1 MNFFKKLFNNDQVN
15 LQDVFNSLNA
25 FDNDIKTLRTFSET
39 AYQYFGNNWKFNLE
53 MYISSLPQQEKEIYL
68 TKFKNVME
76 YEKALSIWTSA
87 LQIVK
92 GVKPVSAELLK
103 SMPEYQTYLS
113 KFGIEGERLFEKL
126 NSMFD
131 VAKKDSITPV
141 QDTPSFDSEEMN
153 TIPNNE
159 VAVETEPVS
168 TSDTEVVVEEA
179 VETEPEPSPEPVS
192 EIVLEQTSA
201 PQSEETE
208 EEDEDVD
215 EEVDANVSLTEENQ
229 KYRTQLKERILQK
242 VRDIEQRKQVLKE
255 ELSVEKSV
263 ETKKTKKQRQSIEEV
278 NTDWILNNF
287 KKISEFLSNSREIM
301 SAISIYK
308 NAQSVEE
315 YKNYGFILDILDYL
329 IEKGE
334 EILSEKTDEEIEKVF
349 SGGRVELSNLISSYK
364 NERNSEVIIPEEP
377 KVKVKKGR
385 KKTS

>member
-68 TKFKNVME
+68 NKFKNVME

-141 QDTPSFDSEEMN
+141 QDTPLFDSEEMN
-153 TIPNNE
+153 NIPNNE
-159 VAVETEPVS
+159 VT
-168 TSDTEVVVEEA
+168 
-179 VETEPEPSPEPVS
+179 VETEPEPSPKPVP

-315 YKNYGFILDILDYL
+315 YKNYGFIIDILDYL